1 MYAAA
6 MAAIIVVLDRIAIA
20 IAIAAISGLLV
31 VVAVDVS
38 DAGDRLQ
45 PRRDAGRTADG
56 PQANRGQSR
65 HRRTAIAAVT
75 CTVAAMTAAVQG
87 AGHGQ
92 FRYGRGVA
100 AASATGLRRRLLRRL
115 LVRRAGQ
122 VGHAGLVEG
131 ALPAVARAVAVI
143 VTLSVAATV
152 AVDGTG
158 RQRRGAGRSLRGRRS
173 RWSGTASTVSAVA
186 AVVVLLLRLL
196 SSSRSSSNDGIAASG
211 RPAKHCE
218 VKGQAGL
225 RVQSNFHSTVAPVSA
240 RNAKRE
246 CLFPFAGLF
255 GLLAKKS
262 SRRQG

>member
-1 MYAAA
+1 MCAAA
-6 MAAIIVVLDRIAIA
+6 IAAIIVVLDRIAIA

-65 HRRTAIAAVT
+65 HRRTAIAAAV
-75 CTVAAMTAAVQG
+75 TVAAVTAAVQG

-100 AASATGLRRRLLRRL
+100 AASTTGLRRRLMRRL

-218 VKGQAGL
+218 VKGRA
-225 RVQSNFHSTVAPVSA
+225 
-240 RNAKRE
+240 
-246 CLFPFAGLF
+246 C
-255 GLLAKKS
+255 
-262 SRRQG
+262 